1 MPVTGF
7 SYFLRASRD
16 RVWQAVGDAGQ
27 FGVWFGAEID
37 GPFTAGA
44 RRTGRIVPTKAHP
57 GIGRAQEPY
66 LGTVFELDV
75 ERVEPQR
82 LFSFRWHALGE
93 PETLVSFE
101 VAGAAGGVTLTV
113 TESGASPCL
122 WPPREMALLIEKFL
136 AGAVDLR
143 RWGGRRTRGNP

>member
-1 MPVTGF
+1 VPLTEF

-16 RVWQAVGDAGQ
+16 RVWRAVGDAGQ
-27 FGVWFGAEID
+27 FGTWFGAEID
-37 GPFTAGA
+37 GPFTTGA
-44 RRTGRIVPTKAHP
+44 RRTGRIVPAKVHP
-57 GIGRAQEPY
+57 GIGRAQKPY
-66 LGTVFELDV
+66 LGTAFELEV

-82 LFSFRWHALGE
+82 LLAFRWHALGE
-93 PETLVSFE
+93 PEALVSFE
-101 VAGAAGGVTLTV
+101 VAGAPGGAALTV

-143 RWGGRRTRGNP
+143 R